1 MIVVSANWLISDG
14 SLCPPPCGSRIATFL
29 RAIERLAC
37 RSGMLPD
44 GSYRPIDRVDLVL
57 AGDTFDGLTSRFWLG
72 RIRPWQSERV
82 TRDTI
87 DRIALRCAHAGRRS
101 IQSLRRIVGKGLA
114 VPATDHR
121 HRPLLTRSTRVPVS
135 LTLVAGDRDGLL
147 GRSTASRDV
156 AGTGVAIASSWERT
170 MPSGETVV
178 VRHGHEF
185 DPLCFGGDDRSEPAA
200 REQAR
205 RFGRQPTLA
214 ESLSIDLL
222 ASYAWGLAGVGV
234 PAPVRFDVVR
244 AIARSPRMDVPRVLV
259 GRLGGGDLPPSLVAV
274 VSDAWRRSVDRWHE
288 TALAEPPVAHD
299 GVDAVGA
306 VAAWMASIDG
316 LENSGGSAAASRAA
330 ERWLDMRSLGLPSGG
345 TRADRS
351 VRVVLGHPPA
361 DLSRPVAGHRSPG
374 FGPRVIAIGSSP
386 PPHGVG
392 RAACSP
398 FGPATVTE
406 VGPGWCDGADEPAWL
421 AVSDGCV
428 TIASSDLRRDAA

>member
-14 SLCPPPCGSRIATFL
+14 SLCPPPRGSRIAAFL
-29 RAIERLAC
+29 RAVERLAC
-37 RSGMLPD
+37 RSGMGPD

-72 RIRPWQSERV
+72 KIRPWQGERV

-87 DRIALRCAHAGRRS
+87 DRIALRCAHSGRRS

-114 VPATDHR
+114 LPAADDR
-121 HRPLLTRSTRVPVS
+121 DRPLLTRSTRVPVS

-147 GRSTASRDV
+147 GRSTAWRDV
-156 AGTGVAIASSWERT
+156 AGKGAAIASSWERT

-200 REQAR
+200 YEQAR

-234 PAPVRFDVVR
+234 PAPVRFDLVR
-244 AIARSPRMDVPRVLV
+244 ALVRSPWMDAPRVLV
-259 GRLGGGDLPPSLVAV
+259 GRLGGGDLPPALVAV

-288 TALAEPPVAHD
+288 TALAEPPVAQD

-316 LENSGGSAAASRAA
+316 LERGGGSAAASLAA
-330 ERWLDMRSLGLPSGG
+330 EQWLDMRSLGLPSGG
-345 TRADRS
+345 ARGDRAA
-351 VRVVLGHPPA
+351 RVVLGHPPA
-361 DLSRPVAGHRSPG
+361 DLCRPVAGHRSSG
-374 FGPRVIAIGSSP
+374 FGPRLIAIGAAP
-386 PPHGVG
+386 PPHVAR
-392 RAACSP
+392 RAAC
-398 FGPATVTE
+398 GPYGLATVTE
-406 VGPGWCDGADEPAWL
+406 VGSGWCAGADEPAWL
-421 AVSDGCV
+421 AVADGCD
-428 TIASSDLRRDAA
+428 TIASSDLIRDAA